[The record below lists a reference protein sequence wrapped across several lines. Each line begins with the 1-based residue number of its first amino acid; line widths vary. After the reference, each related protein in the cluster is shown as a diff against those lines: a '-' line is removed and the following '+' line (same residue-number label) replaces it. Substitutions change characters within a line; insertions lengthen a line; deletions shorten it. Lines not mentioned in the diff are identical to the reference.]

1 MDIVPPKKP
10 FTEDQFKYNT
20 DRRIKGALGGF
31 DKSMMIDLIQKDLT
45 KIQESGAM
53 DYNDAVSFIK
63 ERAEELKKFIK
74 DNPGE
79 TLPPLEGFE
88 DREEFDYGGTKKT
101 ILVKKLFEAAG
112 GEEGTGKTLEEFMAD
127 VLFEGDY
134 LERKAEGGRIGFDNG
149 SDFPD
154 TRDNPLQPFDKDLP
168 VKDLPTMTNE
178 DFIRERT
185 AKTDMNNKEFADYMN
200 TKYKPEKAEKFSTGL
215 IDRKLRNAQKDGKI
229 SKDFVYKGS
238 SADRA
243 LTPEKYKEMIGAE
256 KYEELKNDPVK
267 LKNRYEYE
275 LKKKDP
281 EFLKKKSTRQAI
293 RNQKLKKENPELYD
307 EKILGP
313 QRQRNYEKRKNRPK
327 FNYDNKNAEA
337 TAWKDLVSRTYE
349 KNNTNT
355 DTFFRFKEPIEEGK
369 TYRAE
374 DMKKIVLVDKD
385 GNEI

>member
-1 MDIVPPKKP
+1 
-10 FTEDQFKYNT
+10 
-20 DRRIKGALGGF
+20 
-31 DKSMMIDLIQKDLT
+31 MIDLIQKDLT

-63 ERAEELKKFIK
+63 ERADELKKFIK

-168 VKDLPTMTNE
+168 VKDLPTITNE

-200 TKYKPEKAEKFSTGL
+200 TKYKPEKAEN
-215 IDRKLRNAQKDGKI
+215 I
-229 SKDFVYKGS
+229 
-238 SADRA
+238 
-243 LTPEKYKEMIGAE
+243 
-256 KYEELKNDPVK
+256 
-267 LKNRYEYE
+267 
-275 LKKKDP
+275 
-281 EFLKKKSTRQAI
+281 
-293 RNQKLKKENPELYD
+293 
-307 EKILGP
+307 
-313 QRQRNYEKRKNRPK
+313 
-327 FNYDNKNAEA
+327 
-337 TAWKDLVSRTYE
+337 
-349 KNNTNT
+349 
-355 DTFFRFKEPIEEGK
+355 
-369 TYRAE
+369 
-374 DMKKIVLVDKD
+374 
-385 GNEI
+385 

>member
-10 FTEDQFKYNT
+10 FTEYQFKYNT

-63 ERAEELKKFIK
+63 ERADELKKFIK

-168 VKDLPTMTNE
+168 VKDLPTITNE

-185 AKTDMNNKEFADYMN
+185 AKTDMNNKEFAEYLN
-200 TKYKPEKAEKFSTGL
+200 KNYKPEKADKFNMDNV
-215 IDRKLRNAQKDGKI
+215 DRKLRKLQAKELI
-229 SKDFVYKGS
+229 PKDFIYKGS
-238 SADRA
+238 SAYRA
-243 LTPEKYKEMIGAE
+243 LTPQKYIDMIGAE
-256 KYEELKNDPVK
+256 EYEK
-267 LKNRYEYE
+267 LKDNPDA
-275 LKKKDP
+275 LKKKYQQVYDQKKFKRYKEEDP
-281 EFLKKKSTRQAI
+281 EL
-293 RNQKLKKENPELYD
+293 LMKE
-307 EKILGP
+307 
-313 QRQRNYEKRKNRPK
+313 Q
-327 FNYDNKNAEA
+327 
-337 TAWKDLVSRTYE
+337 
-349 KNNTNT
+349 TN
-355 DTFFRFKEPIEEGK
+355 
-369 TYRAE
+369 
-374 DMKKIVLVDKD
+374 
-385 GNEI
+385 

>member
-63 ERAEELKKFIK
+63 ERADELKKFIK

-134 LERKAEGGRIGFDNG
+134 LDRKAEGGRIGFDNG
-149 SDFPD
+149 SD
-154 TRDNPLQPFDKDLP
+154 
-168 VKDLPTMTNE
+168 LPTMTNE
-178 DFIRERT
+178 DFITERT

-200 TKYKPEKAEKFSTGL
+200 TKYKPEKAEKFST
-215 IDRKLRNAQKDGKI
+215 
-229 SKDFVYKGS
+229 
-238 SADRA
+238 
-243 LTPEKYKEMIGAE
+243 
-256 KYEELKNDPVK
+256 
-267 LKNRYEYE
+267 
-275 LKKKDP
+275 
-281 EFLKKKSTRQAI
+281 
-293 RNQKLKKENPELYD
+293 
-307 EKILGP
+307 
-313 QRQRNYEKRKNRPK
+313 
-327 FNYDNKNAEA
+327 
-337 TAWKDLVSRTYE
+337 
-349 KNNTNT
+349 
-355 DTFFRFKEPIEEGK
+355 
-369 TYRAE
+369 
-374 DMKKIVLVDKD
+374 
-385 GNEI
+385 